1 MNEISPK
8 LRNSSG
14 GFMVMPRHVV
24 HSIDSLSGCVIA
36 LKSDF
41 ELLFNFIDLLFR
53 VQKFDYLSIGTSEEV
68 KKA

>member
-8 LRNSSG
+8 LRNRSG

-24 HSIDSLSGCVIA
+24 
-36 LKSDF
+36 
-41 ELLFNFIDLLFR
+41 R
-53 VQKFDYLSIGTSEEV
+53 VQKFDYVAIGTSEEV